1 MNPIGFSTGALALG
15 DFRSAL
21 GYMRG
26 KPFTAVE
33 LSAIRLSE
41 LPELIEE
48 IPALDLHRF
57 TYIALHA
64 PSSFDQSEEPGVAKL
79 LARVPETWKIILHPD
94 TIHSPENWT
103 RFGARLVL
111 ENMDRRKF
119 DGRSADEMSRWFAI
133 LPDARFC
140 LDLAHA
146 QQWDTTLTEAYLL
159 LKTFSD
165 RLCQIHISQLD
176 SVKYV
181 EKAAVY
187 AAKGAWVVYER
198 LNRISPTPPSRPSG
212 PTSPSRRAGRR
223 RSRPSAGPAPRTRSV
238 PSASPRSASRF
249 STASCPT
256 KSCSTKRSAKSRPRS
271 SSATARS

>member
-176 SVKYV
+176 SGSHHHSLSESSIRAFSEVAWLIPKEVPLIV
-181 EKAAVY
+181 ESRVTPAEMDGEIEKV
-187 AAKGAWVVYER
+187 R
-198 LNRISPTPPSRPSG
+198 RIAS
-212 PTSPSRRAGRR
+212 
-223 RSRPSAGPAPRTRSV
+223 
-238 PSASPRSASRF
+238 SAS
-249 STASCPT
+249 
-256 KSCSTKRSAKSRPRS
+256 KSSHQLTPA
-271 SSATARS
+271 